1 MPGLAHNCRWHRIH
15 EGTVSSFAFA
25 YRGAKVRI
33 SEQNAKGK
41 FVFLFIFEREYLRCS
56 QRYSKNRRKTSL
68 DALFSL
74 FLTIWYGDNILT
86 QNGEQLKTEKQYKAA
101 CDRINELLKV
111 VSNDTPA
118 DDKNMLEL
126 DLISDLVA
134 DYEEEHYPVAAPTL
148 VETIKLRMYEMGL
161 TQTKLAEMLGLS
173 PARISEII
181 TGKGEPSLKTGR
193 EISRKLNIDPAIVL
207 GV

>member
-1 MPGLAHNCRWHRIH
+1 MVQI
-15 EGTVSSFAFA
+15 
-25 YRGAKVRI
+25 
-33 SEQNAKGK
+33 
-41 FVFLFIFEREYLRCS
+41 
-56 QRYSKNRRKTSL
+56 KN
-68 DALFSL
+68 
-74 FLTIWYGDNILT
+74 
-86 QNGEQLKTEKQYKAA
+86 EKQYKAA

-111 VSNDTPA
+111 VGNDTPA

-134 DYEEEHYPVAAPTL
+134 DYEEEHYPVADPTL

-173 PARISEII
+173 TARMSEII

-193 EISRKLNIDPAIVL
+193 EICRKLNIDPAIVL

>member
-1 MPGLAHNCRWHRIH
+1 MVQI
-15 EGTVSSFAFA
+15 
-25 YRGAKVRI
+25 
-33 SEQNAKGK
+33 
-41 FVFLFIFEREYLRCS
+41 
-56 QRYSKNRRKTSL
+56 
-68 DALFSL
+68 
-74 FLTIWYGDNILT
+74 
-86 QNGEQLKTEKQYKAA
+86 KTEKQYKAA

-111 VSNDTPA
+111 VGNDTPA

-134 DYEEEHYPVAAPTL
+134 DYEEEHYPIAAPML

-173 PARISEII
+173 TARMSEII

-193 EISRKLNIDPAIVL
+193 EISQKLNIDPAIVL

>member
-1 MPGLAHNCRWHRIH
+1 MARI
-15 EGTVSSFAFA
+15 
-25 YRGAKVRI
+25 
-33 SEQNAKGK
+33 
-41 FVFLFIFEREYLRCS
+41 
-56 QRYSKNRRKTSL
+56 
-68 DALFSL
+68 
-74 FLTIWYGDNILT
+74 
-86 QNGEQLKTEKQYKAA
+86 KTEKQYMAA
-101 CDRINELLKV
+101 CNRINELLKIV
-111 VSNDTPA
+111 GNDTPA

-134 DYEEEHYPVAAPTL
+134 DYEEEHYPVTAPTL

-173 PARISEII
+173 TSRISEII

-193 EISRKLNIDPAIVL
+193 EICRKLNIDPAIVL